1 MLIEAAKRIKTSP
14 AEKQIESLE
23 RQLQD
28 AKRTG
33 DNDWAKE
40 LQQEIEVLKQKKS

>member
-1 MLIEAAKRIKTSP
+1 MRIEAAKRV
-14 AEKQIESLE
+14 KQDSVAKQLESLE

-28 AKRTG
+28 ARRTG

-40 LQQEIEVLKQKKS
+40 LEQEIEILKQKKS